1 MRILSTV
8 LLLLAIGLN
17 LSSGTINNTL
27 CTYKKFPIFAGGN
40 KDEFANILEFDP
52 TTEYILVGGRTQ
64 SANFAPA
71 ENDHGFVYAT
81 SLNGDWMWGQFFYN
95 VSYCVSNIG
104 GLTMSSKNSFI
115 TISGS
120 SNGKPIIMNLGKT
133 DGQIQK
139 FITIEPH
146 TPSTS
151 TAPQYSV
158 NSAVYFDEMESAD
171 NRSYY
176 YISFVWTSPT
186 PQGMY
191 ILKFDA

>member
-1 MRILSTV
+1 MRILSLV
-8 LLLLAIGLN
+8 LLLLAIGLYQ
-17 LSSGTINNTL
+17 SSATINNDL

-40 KDEFANILEFDP
+40 KNEYANIIEFDP

-81 SLNGDWMWGQFFYN
+81 DLNGNWMWGNFFYN

-104 GLTMSSKNSFI
+104 GLAMSSLNSYI
-115 TISGS
+115 TVSGQ

-139 FITIEPH
+139 FITIEPV
-146 TPSTS
+146 STNQA
-151 TAPQYSV
+151 TQPQYVVS
-158 NSAVYFDEMESAD
+158 SAVLFEEIETASN

-176 YISFVWTSPT
+176 YISFLWQSPT
-186 PQGMY
+186 P
-191 ILKFDA
+191 